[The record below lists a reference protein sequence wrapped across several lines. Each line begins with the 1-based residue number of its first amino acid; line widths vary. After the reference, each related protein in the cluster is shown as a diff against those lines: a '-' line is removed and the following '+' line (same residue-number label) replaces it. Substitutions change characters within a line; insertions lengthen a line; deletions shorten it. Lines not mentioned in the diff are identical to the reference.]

1 MFVNVP
7 INVTLLGQTMVAGTQ
22 FYKMSVMATLMKK

>member
-7 INVTLLGQTMVAGTQ
+7 INVTLLGQTVVTTTQ
-22 FYKMSVMATLMKK
+22 IYKMSVMATLMKK